1 MLTLGSLFDG
11 IGGWLDAGIRA
22 GIRPIWASEIDGFCQ
37 SVTAHHYPDVVQLGD
52 ITKINI
58 DDLAP
63 VDIICAGSPCQDLS
77 VAGKRKGL
85 EGERSGL
92 FREAIDIV
100 HRLRNRDGL
109 PRLFVWENVCG
120 AFRTNKGM
128 DFKTVLEEIGQ
139 TEIPMP
145 EGGWANSGVAELPKC
160 QIAWS
165 VLDSQHFGIPQRRRR
180 IFLVA
185 DFATSGRCATE
196 ILFKSESLLGSSE
209 EGREKGKDTSQGI
222 KTGTNCTGWDAY
234 QHHNWRESDK
244 LGPLTTGTGHVRG
257 DTPLVAY
264 SIDTYSISHDIRS
277 TSLIKEKADPLTA
290 TDYKDP
296 IKVNQGSAVRRLT
309 PTECERLQGWPDGYT
324 DIPYKGK
331 PASDTA
337 RYKALG
343 NGMAQPCPR
352 WLMRRI
358 SEEVENEHK
367 RKSQNE
373 A

>member
-37 SVTAHHYPDVVQLGD
+37 SVTAHHYPDVAQLGD

-77 VAGKRKGL
+77 VAGRRKGL

-145 EGGWANSGVAELPKC
+145 EGGVGKLW
-160 QIAWS
+160 
-165 VLDSQHFGIPQRRRR
+165 
-180 IFLVA
+180 
-185 DFATSGRCATE
+185 SGRIA
-196 ILFKSESLLGSSE
+196 
-209 EGREKGKDTSQGI
+209 
-222 KTGTNCTGWDAY
+222 
-234 QHHNWRESDK
+234 
-244 LGPLTTGTGHVRG
+244 
-257 DTPLVAY
+257 
-264 SIDTYSISHDIRS
+264 
-277 TSLIKEKADPLTA
+277 
-290 TDYKDP
+290 
-296 IKVNQGSAVRRLT
+296 
-309 PTECERLQGWPDGYT
+309 
-324 DIPYKGK
+324 
-331 PASDTA
+331 
-337 RYKALG
+337 
-343 NGMAQPCPR
+343 
-352 WLMRRI
+352 
-358 SEEVENEHK
+358 
-367 RKSQNE
+367 
-373 A
+373 